1 MGCFDLCKIKDKEK
15 IMRETLTKITA
26 VLFDMDGV
34 LIDSNEAIERAW
46 REAAHMYGRTISDKD
61 MVKHIHGQPGRHTI
75 ATLFGDLSITDQQK
89 VQAHIIY
96 VENTAIYKPIAGVA
110 KFITALHKAGVKVA
124 IVTSGWLDKV
134 NSVMNLLKVKE
145 CISVIIDRDSV
156 IRGKPYPDPY
166 LKAIKYLNITAKQ
179 AMVFEDS
186 ISGVKSAVAAG
197 TYCVGVGHESLMTL
211 GAKFTIADFSLIE
224 VIIQPNGCAI
234 IDFGNAHRILV
245 G

>member
-1 MGCFDLCKIKDKEK
+1 MKDKEK
-15 IMRETLTKITA
+15 IMSESLTKITA

-34 LIDSNEAIERAW
+34 LIDSSEVIERAW
-46 REAAHMYGRTISDKD
+46 REAAHMYGRTISETE
-61 MVKHIHGQPGRHTI
+61 MVRHIHGQPGRHTI
-75 ATLFGDLSITDQQK
+75 AALFGDLPTTDQQK

-124 IVTSGWLDKV
+124 IVTSGWLEKV
-134 NSVMNLLKVKE
+134 NSVISLLEVNE

-156 IRGKPYPDPY
+156 TRGKPYPDPY
-166 LKAIKYLNITAKQ
+166 LKAIKHLNIAAKQ

-186 ISGVKSAVAAG
+186 TSGVKSAVAAG
-197 TYCVGVGHESLMTL
+197 TYCVGIGNDSLLTV

-224 VIIQPNGCAI
+224 VIIQPNGRAI

-245 G
+245 E